1 MSNRD
6 ALVHERQVIIND
18 TTAASASG
26 GSLVVV
32 GGLSTKDT
40 FVTGHVSVNNV
51 RITPNLNDI
60 VLEQQFVLEPDT
72 TEFTDITEFYFKN
85 TAANS
90 FRAQINVTVSAGI
103 PKYALF
109 DIHGVFRNTGWVL
122 SSSFTGGLT
131 GVNFDIANTTDEKG
145 NSIGQL
151 QYTNTNPGGTTT
163 TIRYRAQ
170 TTAPPGTTPTGS
182 TGIINNTSG
191 PYISGSFI
199 YANSENTIA
208 SSDILYDA
216 TVLTI
221 GGASRIVAL
230 NENSFT
236 DFSNGGAITSL
247 GDASI
252 AQNLIVGQKIGIV
265 TTSPAF
271 EVDVDGDINFTGSLY
286 QNGNL
291 FGEASIWESR
301 GNDIFYTQGNLGIGT
316 TAPAEAL
323 HVIGSSIISV
333 GLTTGNINF
342 TGDLYKD
349 GEIYISS
356 QWDTI
361 GSDIA
366 FTNGNVGIGTTA
378 PAQALHV
385 IGSSIISVGLTTGN
399 INFTG
404 DLYKDGEI
412 YISSQWET
420 IGSDI
425 SFTNGNVGIGTTSPT
440 YKLHVEGNIFASEDI
455 TAFSDMRKKKDIV
468 TIDDSLS
475 KVNALRGVYYTSIQS
490 QKRSLGV
497 VAQELEEV
505 IPEAV
510 LTDDQGFK
518 SVAYGN
524 IAGIL
529 IEAIKELSAKVQ
541 ELESKCKCD

>member
-26 GSLVVV
+26 GSLVVL

-90 FRAQINVTVSAGI
+90 FRAQINVTVSAGN

-109 DIHGVFRNTGWVL
+109 DIRGVFRNTGWVL
-122 SSSFTGGLT
+122 TSSFTGGLT
-131 GVNFDIANTTDEKG
+131 GVNFDIANTTDASG

-236 DFSNGGAITSL
+236 SFSNGGAITSL

-291 FGEASIWESR
+291 FGEASIWESN

-356 QWDTI
+356 QWETI
-361 GSDIA
+361 GSDIS

-425 SFTNGNVGIGTTSPT
+425 SFTNGNVGIGTTAPS
-440 YKLHVEGNIFASEDI
+440 YKLHVEGTIFASDDI

-475 KVNALRGVYYTSIQS
+475 KVNALRGVYYTSIAS
-490 QKRSLGV
+490 EKRSLGV

-541 ELESKCKCD
+541 ELESKCEC